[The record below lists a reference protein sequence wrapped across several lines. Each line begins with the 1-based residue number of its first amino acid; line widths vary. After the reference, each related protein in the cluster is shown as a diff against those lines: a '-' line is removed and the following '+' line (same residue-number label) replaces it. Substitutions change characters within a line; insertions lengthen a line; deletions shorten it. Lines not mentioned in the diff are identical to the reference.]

1 MPITQSREIAAAS
14 RLDNVRY
21 AIRDLACIADEVIK
35 QGHAVLP
42 LNVGDPNIFDFK
54 TPAHLIDAVHK
65 AMLDGKNGYAP
76 SSGIKEALDA
86 IRGEAAR
93 KGIST
98 VQDVFVTTGVSE
110 TVDLCLTALLNPG
123 DDLLTPC
130 PDYPLY
136 SAVLAK
142 LGIGLNTYYLNEEDG
157 WQPDLDDIKR
167 KITQRTRGI
176 VLINPNNPTG
186 SVCSRAM
193 LEQIAELARRHNLV
207 IFADEIYDKLILE
220 DDEHVAMASV
230 APDVPVVT
238 FGGLSKNYLAP
249 GWRIGWGIVSG
260 EAGAVKQY
268 NEGIQRLL
276 RSRLCANHPEQ
287 YAIKAALEGSQDH
300 LIEVRKKLRS
310 RRDLTVQWC
319 NSTPRVS
326 CVSPRGAFY
335 AYPRID
341 IPEGDDVFVKELILQ
356 KHVMVVHG
364 SGFGQKPGTKHFRIV
379 FLPDEQTLIEGLC
392 GDWRLH
398 QQPISVV
405 PFRRKCLKNGPG
417 NRPGPGP
424 RRSEENASS
433 LLRPD

>member
-1 MPITQSREIAAAS
+1 MR
-14 RLDNVRY
+14 
-21 AIRDLACIADEVIK
+21 
-35 QGHAVLP
+35 
-42 LNVGDPNIFDFK
+42 
-54 TPAHLIDAVHK
+54 
-65 AMLDGKNGYAP
+65 DGKNGYAP

-86 IRGEAAR
+86 IRGEAVR
-93 KGIST
+93 KEITT

-123 DDLLTPC
+123 EDLLTPC

-142 LGIGLNTYYLNEEDG
+142 LGIELNTYYLNEEDG

-167 KITQRTRGI
+167 KITPRTRGI

-220 DDEHVAMASV
+220 SGQTKEDEHVAMASV

-238 FGGLSKNYLAP
+238 FGGWSKNYLAP

-260 EAGAVKQY
+260 DAAIVKQY
-268 NEGIQRLL
+268 DEGIQRLL

-287 YAIKAALEGSQDH
+287 YAIKPALEGSQEH

-310 RRDLTVQWC
+310 RRDLTVEWC

-379 FLPDEQTLIEGLC
+379 FLPEEKTLSKAYAAI
-392 GDWRLH
+392 GDF
-398 QQPISVV
+398 IN
-405 PFRRKCLKNGPG
+405 RRY
-417 NRPGPGP
+417 
-424 RRSEENASS
+424 A
-433 LLRPD
+433 

>member
-35 QGHAVLP
+35 QGHTVLP
-42 LNVGDPNIFDFK
+42 LNVGDPISFDFR
-54 TPAHLIDAVHK
+54 TPTHLIDAVHK
-65 AMLDGKNGYAP
+65 AMRDGKNGYAP

-93 KGIST
+93 KGISS

-142 LGIGLNTYYLNEEDG
+142 LGIGLNTYYLNEEDS
-157 WQPDLDDIKR
+157 WQPDLDDIR
-167 KITQRTRGI
+167 QKITPRTRGV

-220 DDEHVAMASV
+220 DDEHVSMASV

-260 EAGAVKQY
+260 EAATVKNY

-276 RSRLCANHPEQ
+276 RARLCANHPEQ
-287 YAIKAALEGSQDH
+287 YAIRPALEGPQDH
-300 LIEVRKKLRS
+300 LIEVRKKLCS
-310 RRDLTVQWC
+310 RRDLTMQWC
-319 NSTPRVS
+319 NSTARVS

-364 SGFGQKPGTKHFRIV
+364 SGFGQKPGTKHFRVV
-379 FLPDEQTLIEGLC
+379 FLPDEKTLSKAYRAIE
-392 GDWRLH
+392 DF
-398 QQPISVV
+398 ISG
-405 PFRRKCLKNGPG
+405 RYR
-417 NRPGPGP
+417 
-424 RRSEENASS
+424 
-433 LLRPD
+433 

>member
-1 MPITQSREIAAAS
+1 MHTLAQSREITAAS
-14 RLDNVRY
+14 KLENVRY
-21 AIRDLACIADEVIK
+21 AIRDLACYADEVAK
-35 QGHAVLP
+35 QGHKILP
-42 LNVGDPNIFDFK
+42 LNIGDPLTFDFE
-54 TPAHLIDAVHK
+54 TPAHMIEAVYK
-65 AMLDGKNGYAP
+65 AMRDGKNGYAP

-93 KGIST
+93 KGISSI
-98 VQDVFVTTGVSE
+98 QDVFVTTGVSE

-123 DDLLTPC
+123 EDLLTPS

-142 LGIGLNTYYLNEEDG
+142 LGVKLNTYDLNEDDG
-157 WQPDLDDIKR
+157 WQPDLEDIKR
-167 KITQRTRGI
+167 KISARTRGI

-186 SVCSRAM
+186 AVCSRAT
-193 LEQIAELARRHNLV
+193 LEAVAELARRHNLV
-207 IFADEIYDKLILE
+207 IFADEIYDKLML
-220 DDEHVAMASV
+220 DGDECISLAAI

-260 EAGAVKQY
+260 DSAAIKQY
-268 NEGIQRLL
+268 NDGIQKLL

-287 YAIKAALEGSQDH
+287 YAIKAALEGPQDH
-300 LIEVRKKLRS
+300 LPKVIAKLRS
-310 RRDLTVQWC
+310 RRDLTVRWC

-335 AYPRID
+335 AYPSID
-341 IPEGDDVFVKELILQ
+341 IPEGDDIFVRELILQ

-379 FLPDEQTLIEGLC
+379 FLPDEKTLTRAYAAIAE
-392 GDWRLH
+392 
-398 QQPISVV
+398 
-405 PFRRKCLKNGPG
+405 
-417 NRPGPGP
+417 
-424 RRSEENASS
+424 
-433 LLRPD
+433 LLTERYQ